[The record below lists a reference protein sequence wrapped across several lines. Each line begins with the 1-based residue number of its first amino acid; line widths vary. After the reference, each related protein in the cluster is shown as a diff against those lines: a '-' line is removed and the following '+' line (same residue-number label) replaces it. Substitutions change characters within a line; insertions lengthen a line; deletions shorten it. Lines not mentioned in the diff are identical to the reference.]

1 MAFSISR
8 LRRWFAAA
16 GMLICLLIV
25 AAYFHAKHNVQNA
38 LKQVPE
44 KLNIQVQQSAQGFTV
59 SKSEQ
64 GRTLFKLQASKAIQ
78 FKGGGRAELHDVMI
92 TIYGR
97 DSSRFDQIYGKTFDY
112 DQRSGDV
119 TSIGEVSIDLQANP
133 QGTTNPD
140 QATPK
145 ELKNP
150 IHLKTTDLVFN
161 QKTGNA
167 WTPALVEF
175 YVPQINGSAVGAN
188 YDAKQNVLALQSQ
201 VHMTVGGARPMS
213 ILSQHAVLRKD
224 PREIVLHVAQ
234 TESTQEKA
242 KADEATLFLR
252 DDNSLDHAI
261 ATGNVTITSN
271 QPAGLTRS
279 IADKRRSPRTSSQ
292 IASQKLEV
300 LMREKNQ
307 IGTAVF
313 SGEVHFKNDGPQPS
327 EGSAGRAVLSFGPRN
342 TVAKIH
348 AEDQVRLLEHQTSA
362 GKPTEDVETTAPTID
377 LFLAA
382 GNRLTRAETFGP
394 PQIALLPAAGGK
406 GSETQITAGKFT
418 AKFDSLGQ
426 LSQVH
431 GERNAH
437 VVSTGPPRNNV
448 SQPDRVSTSDTIDA
462 YFRPGTGI
470 ETLVQQGNFK
480 YVSGT
485 QQAFAERARYTPSDQ
500 IVTLSG
506 APRIVDS
513 GMETTA
519 NTVRLNRA
527 TGEGFASGNVK
538 TSYSDLKPQPK
549 GALLASSDPIHVTS
563 ENMTA
568 HNPGTATYKGNVR
581 LWQDANMVEAPTI
594 QFQKDQ
600 RVVIADSN
608 SQRKISTDLISTDK
622 NGKTTPVHVTSDHLT
637 YSDSERK
644 AHYQGSVVAQSVDM
658 TMTCE
663 QMDVFFAP
671 RSVQAVEGRA
681 SAPVLG
687 PSAAESHTGTAGQAQ
702 AKLEKI
708 IASGSVLIMQPS
720 RRATGD
726 QLVYTASDDKFVMTG
741 GPPAL
746 FDADH
751 GKTTGASL
759 TLYRNDNRV
768 VVEGDKGSPAVTQT
782 RTNRTP

>member
-1 MAFSISR
+1 MAFSIPR
-8 LRRWFAAA
+8 LRRWFVAA
-16 GMLICLLIV
+16 GVLICLFIV
-25 AAYFHAKHNVQNA
+25 AAYFHAKHDVQNA

-112 DQRSGDV
+112 DQQSGNV
-119 TSIGEVSIDLQANP
+119 TSTGEVSIDLQANP
-133 QGTTNPD
+133 QGVTNPD
-140 QATPK
+140 QATPR

-175 YVPQINGSAVGAN
+175 YVPQISGSAVGAN
-188 YDAKQNVLALQSQ
+188 YDAKQNVLSLQSQ
-201 VHMTVGGARPMS
+201 VHMTVSGTNAMT
-213 ILSQHAVLRKD
+213 ILAQGAVLRKD
-224 PREIVLHVAQ
+224 PREIVLHAPQ
-234 TESTQEKA
+234 TESAQENGR
-242 KADEATLFLR
+242 ADEATLFLR

-261 ATGNVTITSN
+261 AAGNVTITSTHS
-271 QPAGLTRS
+271 AGSGNSHVDER
-279 IADKRRSPRTSSQ
+279 KSPRLSSQ

-300 LMREKNQ
+300 AMGEENQ
-307 IGTAVF
+307 VETAVF
-313 SGEVHFKNDGPQPS
+313 SGDVHFKNDGPQAS
-327 EGSAGRAVLSFGPRN
+327 EGWAGRAVLNFGPRN
-342 TVAKIH
+342 VVAKIH
-348 AEDQVRLLEHQTSA
+348 AEDRARLLEHQTSP
-362 GKPTEDVETTAPTID
+362 GKPTEDVETTAPSID
-377 LFLAA
+377 LFLSE
-382 GNRLTRAETFGP
+382 GNRLTRAETAGP
-394 PQIALLPAAGGK
+394 PQISLLPVAG
-406 GSETQITAGKFT
+406 ETGTETHITADKFS
-418 AKFDSLGQ
+418 AKFDALGQ
-426 LSQVH
+426 ISQVH
-431 GERNAH
+431 GERNAR
-437 VVSTGPPRNNV
+437 VVSTAPPRNKIP
-448 SQPDRVSTSDTIDA
+448 QPDRVSTSDTIDA

-470 ETLVQQGNFK
+470 ETVLQQGNFK

-485 QQAFAERARYTPSDQ
+485 QQAFAERARYTPANQ

-506 APRIVDS
+506 TPRIIDS

-519 NTVRLNRA
+519 NVVRLNR
-527 TGEGFASGNVK
+527 TNGEGFASGDVK
-538 TSYSDLKPQPK
+538 TSYSDLKPQPN

-563 ENMTA
+563 ENMIA
-568 HNPGTATYKGNVR
+568 HNPGTATYTGNVR
-581 LWQDANMVEAPTI
+581 LWQDANIVEAPTI

-600 RVVIADSN
+600 RIILAGSN

-644 AHYQGSVVAQSVDM
+644 AHYEGSVVVQGSDM

-671 RSVQAVEGRA
+671 RSSAQEGRVVGSSSTA
-681 SAPVLG
+681 ETSAPLQ
-687 PSAAESHTGTAGQAQ
+687 SSTQ

-708 IASGSVLIMQPS
+708 IASGSVLITQPH

-741 GPPAL
+741 GPPAI
-746 FDADH
+746 FDVDH
-751 GKTTGASL
+751 GKTSGASL

-768 VVEGDKGSPAVTQT
+768 IVEGDKASPAVTQT
-782 RTNRTP
+782 RTNRIP